1 MTKSTARPEPV
12 EGRAQ
17 CSWFDKLTTSVF
29 GVAIAGLLTLS
40 AACRGSAADSG
51 ELRVVLHPA
60 EGAARPARIELAGLS
75 DDEVSALRS
84 RGLDDAM
91 WASFLRV
98 SVADQTDANLPAV
111 AGRYAIAG
119 RSVTFTPLYPFDV
132 GRAYRVRVDPSK
144 LGPPRPTEILTS
156 IVKLPATATK
166 PAADVAAIYPSVAVV
181 PENLLRMYVEFS
193 APMGSRKAGEFV
205 RLLDRTSGSD
215 TVVEEAFLPVEADF
229 WSPDHKRYTL
239 FLDPGR
245 VKRGI
250 LPNRERGRP
259 LRAGHAYALSI
270 SAEWPDEN
278 GQPLKT
284 AFRHEFTA
292 GPAVASGID
301 ASSWRIAPP
310 APGTRDRLV
319 VAFDRALDHAVA
331 ARALSVE
338 RDGVTVDGTGTVE
351 PGDAR
356 WVFVPRTAWPPGV
369 YRLTARPF
377 LEDPQGNQIGRAFE
391 VVVDTPREP
400 NPEPYRIPFVIGPN
414 SDRTQSEQRTQRRTH
429 GEEAQWNS
437 SVFSASSVS

>member
-1 MTKSTARPEPV
+1 MGV
-12 EGRAQ
+12 
-17 CSWFDKLTTSVF
+17 LSV
-29 GVAIAGLLTLS
+29 TL
-40 AACRGSAADSG
+40 ACQSRTAADAG

-60 EGAARPARIELAGLS
+60 EGSARPARIQLTGLT

-84 RGLDDAM
+84 RGLDEVM
-91 WASFLRV
+91 WASLLRV
-98 SVADQTDANLPAV
+98 SVAEQSDANLPAV
-111 AGRYAIAG
+111 AGRYAIADG
-119 RSVTFTPLYPFDV
+119 SVTFTPLFPFDP

-144 LGPPRPTEILTS
+144 LGPPRSTEILTS
-156 IVKLPATATK
+156 IVKLPAAAAK
-166 PAADVAAIYPSVAVV
+166 PAAEVAAIYPSIPVV

-205 RLLDRTSGSD
+205 RLLDRSSGKD

-229 WSPDHKRYTL
+229 WSPDHRRYTL

-259 LRAGHAYALSI
+259 LRAGHAYALAI

-284 AFRHEFTA
+284 AFRHEFSA

-301 ASSWRIAPP
+301 ASAWTITPP

-319 VAFDRALDHAVA
+319 VHFDRPLDHAVA
-331 ARALSVE
+331 ARALGVE
-338 RDGVTVDGTGTVE
+338 RDGVSVDGNGTVE
-351 PGDAR
+351 PGDTR
-356 WVFVPRTAWPPGV
+356 WTFVPRAPWPPGV
-369 YRLTARPF
+369 YRLTAQPF
-377 LEDPQGNQIGRAFE
+377 LEDPQGNQIDRAFE

-400 NPEPYRIPFVIGPN
+400 NPEPYRIPFVVGP
-414 SDRTQSEQRTQRRTH
+414 SRS
-429 GEEAQWNS
+429 
-437 SVFSASSVS
+437 

>member
-1 MTKSTARPEPV
+1 
-12 EGRAQ
+12 
-17 CSWFDKLTTSVF
+17 
-29 GVAIAGLLTLS
+29 VALLS
-40 AACRGSAADSG
+40 ATLACQRGTAADSG

-75 DDEVSALRS
+75 DDELSALRS
-84 RGLDDAM
+84 RGLDEAM
-91 WASFLRV
+91 WASLLRV

-111 AGRYAIAG
+111 AGHYAITG
-119 RSVTFTPLYPFDV
+119 DRVTFTPLYPFDP
-132 GRAYRVRVDPSK
+132 GRAYRVRVDPFQLLTAVASAK
-144 LGPPRPTEILTS
+144 AVGPPRSTEILTS
-156 IVKLPATATK
+156 IVKLPVAATK
-166 PAADVAAIYPSVAVV
+166 PAAEVAAIYPSVAVV

-205 RLLDRTSGSD
+205 RLLDRTSGKD

-229 WSPDHKRYTL
+229 WSPDHRRYTL
-239 FLDPGR
+239 FFDPGR

-270 SAEWPDEN
+270 SAEWLDEN
-278 GQPLKT
+278 GRPLKT
-284 AFRHEFTA
+284 AFRHEFAA

-301 ASSWRIAPP
+301 ASSWRITPP
-310 APGTRDRLV
+310 APGTRDHLDV
-319 VAFDRALDHAVA
+319 EFDRALDHAVA
-331 ARALSVE
+331 ARALGVE

-369 YRLTARPF
+369 YRLTAQPF

-400 NPEPYRIPFVIGPN
+400 NPEPYRIPFVIGQN
-414 SDRTQSEQRTQRRTH
+414 SARTQRRQRTQRRKHRGDLCGTS
-429 GEEAQWNS
+429 A
-437 SVFSASSVS
+437 VFSVRSVPFPEEHP

>member
-1 MTKSTARPEPV
+1 MLGAI
-12 EGRAQ
+12 
-17 CSWFDKLTTSVF
+17 LLSV
-29 GVAIAGLLTLS
+29 TL
-40 AACRGSAADSG
+40 ACQSRTAADSG
-51 ELRVVLHPA
+51 ELRVVLQPA

-84 RGLDDAM
+84 RGLDEAM
-91 WASFLRV
+91 WASLLRV

-111 AGRYAIAG
+111 AGHYAITG
-119 RSVTFTPLYPFDV
+119 GSVTFTPLYPFDP

-144 LGPPRPTEILTS
+144 LLTAVASAKAVGPPRSTEILTS
-156 IVKLPATATK
+156 IVKLPAAATK

-229 WSPDHKRYTL
+229 WSPDHRRYTL

-259 LRAGHAYALSI
+259 LRAGHAYALAI
-270 SAEWPDEN
+270 AAEWPDEN
-278 GQPLKT
+278 GQPLKA

-292 GPAVASGID
+292 GPAIASGID
-301 ASSWRIAPP
+301 ASAWRITPP
-310 APGTRDRLV
+310 TPGTRDRLV
-319 VAFDRALDHAVA
+319 VEFDRALDHAVV
-331 ARALSVE
+331 ARALGVE
-338 RDGVTVDGTGTVE
+338 RDGIAVDGAGSVE
-351 PGDAR
+351 AGDTR
-356 WVFVPRTAWPPGV
+356 WVFVPRAAWPPGV
-369 YRLTARPF
+369 YRLTAQPF
-377 LEDPQGNQIGRAFE
+377 LEDPQGNQIDRAFE

-414 SDRTQSEQRTQRRTH
+414 AVRTQSEQRTQRRTH
-429 GEEAQWNS
+429 GGG
-437 SVFSASSVS
+437 SVELLCVLCFLCVLRQNV

>member
-1 MTKSTARPEPV
+1 
-12 EGRAQ
+12 
-17 CSWFDKLTTSVF
+17 
-29 GVAIAGLLTLS
+29 VAIAGVLTLS
-40 AACRGSAADSG
+40 AACRGSSAADSG

-84 RGLDDAM
+84 RGLDEAM
-91 WASFLRV
+91 WASLFRV
-98 SVADQTDANLPAV
+98 SVADQTDTNLPAV
-111 AGRYAIAG
+111 AGHYVITG
-119 RSVTFTPLYPFDV
+119 GSVTFTPLYPLDR
-132 GRAYRVRVDPSK
+132 GRTYRVRVDPSK
-144 LGPPRPTEILTS
+144 LGPPRSTEILTS
-156 IVKLPATATK
+156 IVKLPAAAAK
-166 PAADVAAIYPSVAVV
+166 PPAEVAAIYPSVAVV

-229 WSPDHKRYTL
+229 WSPDHRRYTL

-301 ASSWRIAPP
+301 ASSWRITPP
-310 APGTRDRLV
+310 VAGTRESLV
-319 VAFDRALDHAVA
+319 VEFDRALDRAVA
-331 ARALSVE
+331 TRALGVE
-338 RDGVTVDGTGTVE
+338 RDGVTVAGTGTVE

-369 YRLTARPF
+369 YRLTAQPF

-400 NPEPYRIPFVIGPN
+400 NPEPYRIPFVIGQN
-414 SDRTQSEQRTQRRTH
+414 SARTQRRQRTQRRKH
-429 GEEAQWNS
+429 RGELCETS
-437 SVFSASSVS
+437 SVFSARSVSFPEEQP